1 MISSSDKLGISKSL
15 TRNGYSSIRGS
26 GDKGSVTGD
35 TALLS
40 DPDDSG
46 DKESVTGVA
55 SSSCSSAGGSDKESV
70 AEFTQSRA
78 LILTST
84 ASIEE

>member
-55 SSSCSSAGGSDKESV
+55 PSSCSSGGDSDRECV
-70 AEFTQSRA
+70 AEFTQLRN
-78 LILTST
+78 LILTTT
-84 ASIEE
+84 AGIEE